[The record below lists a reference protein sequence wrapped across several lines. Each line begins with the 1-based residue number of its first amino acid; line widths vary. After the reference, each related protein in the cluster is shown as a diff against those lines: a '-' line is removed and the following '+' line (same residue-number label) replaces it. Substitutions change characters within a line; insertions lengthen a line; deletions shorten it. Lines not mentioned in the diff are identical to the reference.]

1 MVVGMTLEAGNDQA
15 QEQPEPGPIGH
26 SDGVATDRIESPEP
40 GRRTAPAADERL
52 PFVWHG

>member
-15 QEQPEPGPIGH
+15 QEQPEPGIGH
-26 SDGVATDRIESPEP
+26 SDGMATDRIESPEP